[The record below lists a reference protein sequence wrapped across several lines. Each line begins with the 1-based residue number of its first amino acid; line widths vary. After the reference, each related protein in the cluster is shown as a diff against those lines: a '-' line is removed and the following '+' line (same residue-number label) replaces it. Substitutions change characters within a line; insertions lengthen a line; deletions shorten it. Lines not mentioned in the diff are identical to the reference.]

1 MRICVFSRVYNPAFR
16 DEIQTI
22 LEFVEK
28 HQGQVLFC
36 KHMQK
41 EVQRAFNLPTNTL
54 FFTNEESISDKADLV
69 VSLGGDGTL
78 LETVNLIKGSQI
90 PVLGVNFGR
99 LGFLSNTPK
108 EEFRF
113 ALEAF
118 HQSNYSL
125 SKRTVLEIDNCI
137 NIFGRQVYALNDIA
151 LHKND
156 SSSMISVQT
165 YINNEFMN
173 SYWSDGIIIST
184 PTGSTAYSLSCGGPI
199 LVPGASN
206 LILTP
211 IAPHNLSVR
220 PVVIS
225 DDEIVTLIP
234 EGRSDNFVLSLD
246 SNQTLI
252 PKGQKIIIRKA
263 PFTINFVRQAD
274 DSFFKVLRE
283 KLMWGEDKRNL

>member
-1 MRICVFSRVYNPAFR
+1 MRICVFSRAYSSSYR

-28 HQGQVLFC
+28 HNGKVLFC
-36 KHMQK
+36 SNIQK
-41 EVQRAFNLPTNTL
+41 EVKSAFNLPCNTEFYEL
-54 FFTNEESISDKADLV
+54 NESIENRADLV

-78 LETVNLIKGSQI
+78 LETVNFIKDSQV

-118 HQSNYSL
+118 HQGNFSL
-125 SKRTVLEIDNCI
+125 SKRTVLEIDDCAT
-137 NIFGRQVYALNDIA
+137 IFGSQLYALNDIA

-156 SSSMISVQT
+156 GSSMITVQT
-165 YINNEFMN
+165 YINDDFMN

-199 LVPGASN
+199 LVPGANN

-225 DDEIVTLIP
+225 DDKVVTLIP
-234 EGRSDNFVLSLD
+234 DGRSDNFVLSLD
-246 SNQTLI
+246 SNQTKI
-252 PKGQKIIIRKA
+252 QKGQKITIRKA
-263 PFTINFVRQAD
+263 NFTINFVRQAD

>member
-1 MRICVFSRVYNPAFR
+1 MRICVFSRAYSSSYR

-22 LEFVEK
+22 LGFVEK
-28 HQGQVLFC
+28 HNGKVLFC
-36 KHMQK
+36 RNIQK
-41 EVQRAFNLPTNTL
+41 EVKSAFNLPCNTEFYEL
-54 FFTNEESISDKADLV
+54 NESIENRADLV

-78 LETVNLIKGSQI
+78 LETVNLIKDSQV

-118 HQSNYSL
+118 HQGNFSL
-125 SKRTVLEIDNCI
+125 SKRTVLEIDDCTTF
-137 NIFGRQVYALNDIA
+137 FGSQLYALNDIA

-156 SSSMISVQT
+156 GSSMITVQT
-165 YINNEFMN
+165 YINDDFMN

-225 DDEIVTLIP
+225 DDEVVTLIP
-234 EGRSDNFVLSLD
+234 DGRSDNFVLSLD
-246 SNQTLI
+246 SNQTKI
-252 PKGQKIIIRKA
+252 QKGQKITIRKA
-263 PFTINFVRQAD
+263 SFTINFVRQAD